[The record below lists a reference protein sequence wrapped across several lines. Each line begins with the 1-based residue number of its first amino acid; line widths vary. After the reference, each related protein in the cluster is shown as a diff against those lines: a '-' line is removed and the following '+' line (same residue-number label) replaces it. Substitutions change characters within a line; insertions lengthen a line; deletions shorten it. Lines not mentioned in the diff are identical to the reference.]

1 VARAPRSRAAGDPA
15 VACARHSYLL
25 NRSLFDLQ
33 TVANDYLTMSSGAQ
47 GDYYIKFRGKTYDNA
62 EAVKKL
68 RDTIEPEDF

>member
-1 VARAPRSRAAGDPA
+1 MKDTAEL
-15 VACARHSYLL
+15 Y
-25 NRSLFDLQ
+25 NRSQDNKLIERFDLQ